1 VEATG
6 AKDAD
11 LRVARLAK
19 AIWGQYG
26 AAILKE
32 WEEREQTSYPKP
44 YSKP

>member
-1 VEATG
+1 MDV
-6 AKDAD
+6 KDTN

-32 WEEREQTSYPKP
+32 WEEGKKEKAGKGET
-44 YSKP
+44 